1 MEQDK
6 RLIINK
12 DVNTLIQISGITDTN
27 VKPVPKIEAL
37 KVEKISPNLKEE
49 QAVAYRKFPDEKDE
63 KEFTK
68 EEVER
73 AVTSTNQ
80 LLNDE
85 HKTQYKFEVHE
96 GTGRVMV
103 NLIDTKTKEVIKE
116 IPPEKILD
124 LVANIWERIGILVDE
139 RG

>member
-1 MEQDK
+1 MK
-6 RLIINK
+6 
-12 DVNTLIQISGITDTN
+12 TLIQISGITDTH
-27 VKPVPKIEAL
+27 VKSVS
-37 KVEKISPNLKEE
+37 KVEPVKLHKIDPNVRPDKTMEHKNNSDKEE
-49 QAVAYRKFPDEKDE
+49 
-63 KEFTK
+63 KEYTK

-73 AVTSTNQ
+73 AVNSTNR

-85 HKTQYKFEVHE
+85 HKTQYKFEIHE

-103 NLIDTKTKEVIKE
+103 NLVDTKTKEVIKE

>member
-1 MEQDK
+1 M
-6 RLIINK
+6 
-12 DVNTLIQISGITDTN
+12 IQISGITN
-27 VKPVPKIEAL
+27 NQVKPVA
-37 KVEKISPNLKEE
+37 KVEPVKLEKIDPNIRPEKTMEFKE
-49 QAVAYRKFPDEKDE
+49 FPE
-63 KEFTK
+63 KEDEEYTK

-73 AVTSTNQ
+73 AVTSTNR

-103 NLIDTKTKEVIKE
+103 NLVDTKTKEVIKE

-124 LVANIWERIGILVDE
+124 LVANIWERLGILVDE

>member
-1 MEQDK
+1 MK
-6 RLIINK
+6 
-12 DVNTLIQISGITDTN
+12 TLIQISGVTDTN
-27 VKPVPKIEAL
+27 VKPVLKIEPIK
-37 KVEKISPNLKEE
+37 KVEKINPNLKTE
-49 QAVAYRKFPDEKDE
+49 QTKEYRKFPDEEK

-73 AVTSTNQ
+73 AVKSTNR

-85 HKTQYKFEVHE
+85 HKTMYKFEVHE

-103 NLIDTKTKEVIKE
+103 NLIDTETKEVLKE

>member
-1 MEQDK
+1 VK
-6 RLIINK
+6 
-12 DVNTLIQISGITDTN
+12 TLIHISGITETN
-27 VKPVPKIEAL
+27 VKSVS
-37 KVEKISPNLKEE
+37 KVEPVKLYKIDPNIRPDKTMDS
-49 QAVAYRKFPDEKDE
+49 RKFPD
-63 KEFTK
+63 KEEEDYTK

-73 AVTSTNQ
+73 AVTSTNR

-103 NLIDTKTKEVIKE
+103 NLVDTETKEVIKE

-124 LVANIWERIGILVDE
+124 LVANIWERLGILVDE

>member
-1 MEQDK
+1 V
-6 RLIINK
+6 I
-12 DVNTLIQISGITDTN
+12 TLIQISGITDTD
-27 VKPVPKIEAL
+27 VKPVPKIEPI
-37 KVEKISPNLKEE
+37 KKTEKINPNLKME
-49 QAVAYRKFPDEKDE
+49 QTKEYRKFPDEE
-63 KEFTK
+63 VKEFTK

-73 AVTSTNQ
+73 AVKSTNR

-85 HKTQYKFEVHE
+85 HKTMYKFEVHE

-103 NLIDTKTKEVIKE
+103 NLIDSKTKEVIKE

-124 LVANIWERIGILVDE
+124 LVANIWERLGILVDE

>member
-1 MEQDK
+1 MIE
-6 RLIINK
+6 
-12 DVNTLIQISGITDTN
+12 DVKTLIHVSGITDNN
-27 VKPVPKIEAL
+27 VKSVS
-37 KVEKISPNLKEE
+37 KVEPVKLQKINPNIRTDKTTEH
-49 QAVAYRKFPDEKDE
+49 RKFPD
-63 KEFTK
+63 KEEEDYTK

-73 AVTSTNQ
+73 AVSSTNR

-103 NLIDTKTKEVIKE
+103 NLVDTNTKEVIKE

-124 LVANIWERIGILVDE
+124 LVANIWERLGILVDE

>member
-1 MEQDK
+1 MK
-6 RLIINK
+6 
-12 DVNTLIQISGITDTN
+12 TLIQISGITDTN
-27 VKPVPKIEAL
+27 VKPVA
-37 KVEKISPNLKEE
+37 KVEPVKLQKIDPNIRTDNTMEF
-49 QAVAYRKFPDEKDE
+49 RKFPD
-63 KEFTK
+63 KEDKEYTK

-73 AVTSTNQ
+73 AVSSTNKF
-80 LLNDE
+80 LTDE
-85 HKTQYKFEVHE
+85 RKTQYQFEVHE

-103 NLIDTKTKEVIKE
+103 NLIDTETKEVLKE

>member
-1 MEQDK
+1 M
-6 RLIINK
+6 IK
-12 DVNTLIQISGITDTN
+12 DVITLIQISGITDTN
-27 VKPVPKIEAL
+27 VKPVPKIEPIK
-37 KVEKISPNLKEE
+37 KVDKINPNLKAE
-49 QAVAYRKFPDEKDE
+49 QAKEYRKFPDEEE
-63 KEFTK
+63 KKFTK

-73 AVTSTNQ
+73 AVTSTNR

-85 HKTQYKFEVHE
+85 HKTMYKFEVHE

-103 NLIDTKTKEVIKE
+103 NLIDTETKEVIKE

-124 LVANIWERIGILVDE
+124 LVANIWESIGILVDE

>member
-1 MEQDK
+1 M
-6 RLIINK
+6 
-12 DVNTLIQISGITDTN
+12 IQISGITNEN
-27 VKPVPKIEAL
+27 VKHVAKVEPVKPQKIERNI
-37 KVEKISPNLKEE
+37 KPEKTMEFK
-49 QAVAYRKFPDEKDE
+49 KFPD
-63 KEFTK
+63 KEEEDYTID
-68 EEVER
+68 EVER
-73 AVTSTNQ
+73 AVSSTNR

-85 HKTQYKFEVHE
+85 HRTQYKFEVHE

-124 LVANIWERIGILVDE
+124 LVASIWERIGIIVDE

>member
-1 MEQDK
+1 M
-6 RLIINK
+6 
-12 DVNTLIQISGITDTN
+12 IQISGITDTN
-27 VKPVPKIEAL
+27 VKPVQKIEAL
-37 KVEKISPNLKEE
+37 KVEKISPNLKAE
-49 QAVAYRKFPDEKDE
+49 QAVEYRKFPDDEEEKD
-63 KEFTK
+63 FTK
-68 EEVER
+68 DEVER
-73 AVTSTNQ
+73 AVTSTNR
-80 LLNDE
+80 LLKDE
-85 HKTQYKFEVHE
+85 HKTMYKFEVHE

>member
-1 MEQDK
+1 M
-6 RLIINK
+6 IK
-12 DVNTLIQISGITDTN
+12 DVKTLIQISGITDSN
-27 VKPVPKIEAL
+27 VKPVPK
-37 KVEKISPNLKEE
+37 VEPIKLQKIDPNIRTEKTMEH
-49 QAVAYRKFPDEKDE
+49 RKFPE
-63 KEFTK
+63 KEEEDYTK

-73 AVTSTNQ
+73 AVTSTNR

-124 LVANIWERIGILVDE
+124 LVANIWERLGILVDE

>member
-1 MEQDK
+1 
-6 RLIINK
+6 
-12 DVNTLIQISGITDTN
+12 LIQISGITDNN
-27 VKPVPKIEAL
+27 VKPVH
-37 KVEKISPNLKEE
+37 KVEPIILQKIDPNIKQEKTME
-49 QAVAYRKFPDEKDE
+49 IRKFPD
-63 KEFTK
+63 KEEEDYTK

-73 AVTSTNQ
+73 AVSSTNR

-103 NLIDTKTKEVIKE
+103 NLVDTNTKEVIKE

-124 LVANIWERIGILVDE
+124 LVANIWERLGILVDE

>member
-1 MEQDK
+1 M
-6 RLIINK
+6 IK
-12 DVNTLIQISGITDTN
+12 DVKTLIQITGITETN
-27 VKPVPKIEAL
+27 VKPVSKAEPVKLQKIDPNI
-37 KVEKISPNLKEE
+37 KPEKTMEF
-49 QAVAYRKFPDEKDE
+49 RKFPD
-63 KEFTK
+63 KEEEDYTK

-73 AVTSTNQ
+73 AVSSTNR

-85 HKTQYKFEVHE
+85 NRTQYKFEVHE

-124 LVANIWERIGILVDE
+124 LVASIWERIGIIVDE

>member
-1 MEQDK
+1 M
-6 RLIINK
+6 IK
-12 DVNTLIQISGITDTN
+12 DVKTLIQISGITDTN
-27 VKPVPKIEAL
+27 VKAVPKVEPLI
-37 KVEKISPNLKEE
+37 VEKISGNLKAE
-49 QAVAYRKFPDEKDE
+49 QAVEYRKLPDEKE
-63 KEFTK
+63 EEFTK

-73 AVTSTNQ
+73 AVTSTNR

-124 LVANIWERIGILVDE
+124 LVANIWERLGILVDE

>member
-1 MEQDK
+1 M
-6 RLIINK
+6 
-12 DVNTLIQISGITDTN
+12 IQISGITETN
-27 VKPVPKIEAL
+27 VKPVS
-37 KVEKISPNLKEE
+37 KVEPVKLQKIDSNIRAEITMEHKKFSDKVEE
-49 QAVAYRKFPDEKDE
+49 EED
-63 KEFTK
+63 FTK

-73 AVTSTNQ
+73 AVTSTNR

-85 HKTQYKFEVHE
+85 NKTQYKFEVHE

-103 NLIDTKTKEVIKE
+103 NLVDTKTKEVIKE

-124 LVANIWERIGILVDE
+124 LVANIWERLGIIVDE